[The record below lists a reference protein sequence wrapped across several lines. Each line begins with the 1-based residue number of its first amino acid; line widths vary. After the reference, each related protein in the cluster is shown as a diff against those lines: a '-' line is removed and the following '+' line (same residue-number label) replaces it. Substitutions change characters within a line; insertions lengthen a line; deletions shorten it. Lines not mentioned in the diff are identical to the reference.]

1 MMVVVLTG
9 TMTCIHIGETD
20 AQHAKI
26 MDKNQKVTVLPGDE
40 KDKFLLKF
48 VCYEEIGECHV
59 SPGIEKMWLEQ
70 DAKFAIII
78 EKEYD
83 ECE

>member
-1 MMVVVLTG
+1 MN
-9 TMTCIHIGETD
+9 
-20 AQHAKI
+20 
-26 MDKNQKVTVLPGDE
+26 KNQKVTILPGDK
-40 KDKFLLKF
+40 KDKFLLNW
-48 VCYEEIGECHV
+48 VCHERIGKAHV
-59 SPGIEKMWLEQ
+59 SPGIEKMWLEE